1 MNTTDFI
8 TSTTDNPNLDINLY
22 GIEKFLR
29 IHKSKWKD
37 NEIDEVIPYMK
48 VHWQFYIEMRSWGV
62 KSIGAY
68 GTKVEL
74 ETTVRYY
81 VGDSLSDDTKEI
93 EFDLT
98 KEIKDFEIDSEHFPK
113 NAYESKDQFMIESVD
128 VDFDEKKIT
137 VNF

>member
-1 MNTTDFI
+1 MNTTDFR
-8 TSTTDNPNLDINLY
+8 TSTSDNPNLDINLW

-29 IHKSKWKD
+29 QHKSKWHDK
-37 NEIDEVIPYMK
+37 EIDEVIPYMAIE
-48 VHWQFYIEMRSWGV
+48 WQFYVEMRSWGV

-68 GTKVEL
+68 ATKCEL

-98 KEIKDFEIDSEHFPK
+98 KEIQDFEIDSEHFPK
-113 NAYESKDQFMIESVD
+113 NAYESNDQFMIQSVD
-128 VDFDEKKIT
+128 IDFNDKKIT
-137 VNF
+137 VHF

>member
-8 TSTTDNPNLDINLY
+8 TSTSDNPNLDINLL

-29 IHKSKWKD
+29 QNKSKWQD
-37 NEIDEVIPYMK
+37 QEIEQVIPYMRI
-48 VHWQFYIEMRSWGV
+48 HWQFYIEMRSWGV
-62 KSIGAY
+62 KSFGAY

-74 ETTVRYY
+74 ETTVEHY
-81 VGDSLSDDTKEI
+81 VGDSLSDETDEI

-98 KEIKDFEIDSEHFPK
+98 KDIKDFEIDTEHFPK
-113 NAYESKDQFMIESVD
+113 NAYESRDMFCIESVD

-137 VNF
+137 IFF